1 MTTSLRFCRAVSG
14 VLQDE
19 GFEVLT
25 APDGETALKMVA
37 AEAPDLVLLDIA
49 LPGLDGLEA
58 LTELKRQHP
67 LLPVIMVSAYGS
79 VENAVKATRLGA
91 FDFIEKPPNAD
102 KILLSVRNALENARL
117 AEENRRL
124 RQQRAP
130 VKEIIGESAAIRRL
144 REKLALVAPT
154 NAAVLISGENG
165 TGKELVARALH
176 AFSRRAHQPLVEVNC
191 AAIPEDL
198 IESELF
204 GHEKGAFTGAS
215 SQHRGKFDLAHEGTL
230 FLDEIGDMSLKT
242 QAKILRILEEQR
254 FERVGGGRPIQV
266 DVRVLAATNKNLEEE
281 IVKGRF
287 REDLYHRINVIP
299 LSVPPLR
306 ERREDIP
313 LLAAHF
319 LQGALPGERR
329 PGQDLHPRGP
339 GGPGRHALAG
349 ERPGAEE
356 LRLPPGHPQ
365 PLRSGGRGRPAPGR
379 LRDGAG
385 GRLRL
390 YRSLSPGALLQG
402 GPGPLREAVLTA
414 QIVGVPGQR
423 QPAGGEDRPGA
434 LPPLP
439 ETEGLRPGTREGRG
453 VKGKKGKRVKV
464 QRGGSRF
471 HLAPKLYLGTKL
483 IAKFNLAGEEG
494 VPKPELGNQT

>member
-1 MTTSLRFCRAVSG
+1 MPGTLLVVDDEPQILRAVSG
-14 VLQDE
+14 LLQDE

-102 KILLSVRNALENARL
+102 KILLSVRNALEWARL

-130 VKEIIGESAAIRRL
+130 VKEIIGESAAISRL

-154 NAAVLISGENG
+154 NAAVLIIGENG
-165 TGKELVARALH
+165 SGKELVARALH
-176 AFSRRAHQPLVEVNC
+176 ASSRRAHQPLVEVNC

-215 SQHRGKFDLAHEGTL
+215 SRRRGKFDLAHEGTL

-254 FERVGGGRPIQV
+254 FERVGGGHPIQV

-281 IVKGRF
+281 IAKGAF

-319 LQGALPGERR
+319 LLELSQENGAPAKTFTPAALE
-329 PGQDLHPRGP
+329 
-339 GGPGRHALAG
+339 ALAAMPWPG
-349 ERPGAEE
+349 NVRELKNFVFRLAILSPFDLVDVADLPLAASGAEPAADYDFIDPFLQVPSFREARALFEKQFLRRKLSECKGNVSLLAEKIGLERTHLYRKLKAYGLEPGKEGGDERPV
-356 LRLPPGHPQ
+356 
-365 PLRSGGRGRPAPGR
+365 RSA
-379 LRDGAG
+379 
-385 GRLRL
+385 
-390 YRSLSPGALLQG
+390 
-402 GPGPLREAVLTA
+402 
-414 QIVGVPGQR
+414 
-423 QPAGGEDRPGA
+423 
-434 LPPLP
+434 
-439 ETEGLRPGTREGRG
+439 
-453 VKGKKGKRVKV
+453 
-464 QRGGSRF
+464 
-471 HLAPKLYLGTKL
+471 
-483 IAKFNLAGEEG
+483 
-494 VPKPELGNQT
+494 

>member
-1 MTTSLRFCRAVSG
+1 MPGTLLVVDDEPQILRAVAG
-14 VLQDE
+14 LLQDE

-25 APDGETALKMVA
+25 ALDGETALKMVE

-102 KILLSVRNALENARL
+102 KILLSVRNALEWARL

-130 VKEIIGESAAIRRL
+130 VKEIIGESAAICRL

-154 NAAVLISGENG
+154 NAAVLIIGENG

-176 AFSRRAHQPLVEVNC
+176 ALSRRSHQPLVEVNC

-215 SQHRGKFDLAHEGTL
+215 SRRRGKFDLAHEGTL

-281 IVKGRF
+281 IAKGRF

-299 LSVPPLR
+299 LNVPPLR

-319 LQGALPGERR
+319 LQELSQENGAPAKTFTPAALE
-329 PGQDLHPRGP
+329 
-339 GGPGRHALAG
+339 ALATMPWPG
-349 ERPGAEE
+349 NVRELKNFVFRLVILSPFDLVDVADLPLAASGQEPAADYDFIDPFLQVPSFREARALFEKQFLRRKLSECKGNVSLLAEKIGLERS
-356 LRLPPGHPQ
+356 H
-365 PLRSGGRGRPAPGR
+365 
-379 LRDGAG
+379 
-385 GRLRL
+385 L
-390 YRSLSPGALLQG
+390 YRKLKAYGLEPGK
-402 GPGPLREAVLTA
+402 E
-414 QIVGVPGQR
+414 
-423 QPAGGEDRPGA
+423 GEG
-434 LPPLP
+434 
-439 ETEGLRPGTREGRG
+439 
-453 VKGKKGKRVKV
+453 
-464 QRGGSRF
+464 
-471 HLAPKLYLGTKL
+471 
-483 IAKFNLAGEEG
+483 
-494 VPKPELGNQT
+494 

>member
-1 MTTSLRFCRAVSG
+1 MPGTLLVVDDEPQILRAVAG

-37 AEAPDLVLLDIA
+37 AEVPDLVLLDIA

-102 KILLSVRNALENARL
+102 KILLSVRNALEWARL

-130 VKEIIGESAAIRRL
+130 VKEIIGESAAISRL

-154 NAAVLISGENG
+154 NAAVLIIGENG
-165 TGKELVARALH
+165 SGKELVARALH
-176 AFSRRAHQPLVEVNC
+176 ASSRRAHQPLVEVNC

-215 SQHRGKFDLAHEGTL
+215 SRRRGKFDLAHEGTL

-254 FERVGGGRPIQV
+254 FERVGGGHPIQV

-281 IVKGRF
+281 IAKGAF

-319 LQGALPGERR
+319 LLELSQENGAPAKTFTPAALE
-329 PGQDLHPRGP
+329 
-339 GGPGRHALAG
+339 ALAAMPWPG
-349 ERPGAEE
+349 NVRELKNFVFRLVILSPFNLVDVADLPLAASGQEPAADYDFIDPFLQVPSFREARALFEKQFLRRKLSECKGNVSLLAEKIGLERS
-356 LRLPPGHPQ
+356 H
-365 PLRSGGRGRPAPGR
+365 
-379 LRDGAG
+379 
-385 GRLRL
+385 L
-390 YRSLSPGALLQG
+390 YRKLKAYGLEPGK
-402 GPGPLREAVLTA
+402 E
-414 QIVGVPGQR
+414 
-423 QPAGGEDRPGA
+423 GEG
-434 LPPLP
+434 
-439 ETEGLRPGTREGRG
+439 
-453 VKGKKGKRVKV
+453 
-464 QRGGSRF
+464 
-471 HLAPKLYLGTKL
+471 
-483 IAKFNLAGEEG
+483 
-494 VPKPELGNQT
+494 

>member
-1 MTTSLRFCRAVSG
+1 MPGTLLVVDDEPQILRAVAG

-37 AEAPDLVLLDIA
+37 AEVPDLVLLDIA

-102 KILLSVRNALENARL
+102 KILLSVRNALEWARL

-130 VKEIIGESAAIRRL
+130 VKEIIGESAAISRL

-154 NAAVLISGENG
+154 NAAVLIIGENG
-165 TGKELVARALH
+165 SGKELVARALH
-176 AFSRRAHQPLVEVNC
+176 ASSRRAHQPLVEVNC

-215 SQHRGKFDLAHEGTL
+215 SRRRGKFDLAHEGTL

-254 FERVGGGRPIQV
+254 FERVGGGHPIQV

-281 IVKGRF
+281 IAKGAF

-299 LSVPPLR
+299 LNVPPLR

-319 LQGALPGERR
+319 LLELSQENGAPAKTFTTAALE
-329 PGQDLHPRGP
+329 
-339 GGPGRHALAG
+339 ALAAMPWPG
-349 ERPGAEE
+349 NVRELKNFVFRLAILSPFDLVDVADLPLAASGAEPAADYDFIDPFLQVPSFRE
-356 LRLPPGHPQ
+356 ARALFEKQFLRRKLSECKGNVS
-365 PLRSGGRGRPAPGR
+365 LLAEKIGLERSH
-379 LRDGAG
+379 
-385 GRLRL
+385 L
-390 YRSLSPGALLQG
+390 YRKLKAYGLEPGK
-402 GPGPLREAVLTA
+402 E
-414 QIVGVPGQR
+414 
-423 QPAGGEDRPGA
+423 GEG
-434 LPPLP
+434 
-439 ETEGLRPGTREGRG
+439 
-453 VKGKKGKRVKV
+453 
-464 QRGGSRF
+464 
-471 HLAPKLYLGTKL
+471 
-483 IAKFNLAGEEG
+483 
-494 VPKPELGNQT
+494 

>member
-1 MTTSLRFCRAVSG
+1 MPGTLLVVDDEPQILRAVAG
-14 VLQDE
+14 LLQDE

-25 APDGETALKMVA
+25 ALDGETALKMVA

-102 KILLSVRNALENARL
+102 KILLSVRNALEWARL

-130 VKEIIGESAAIRRL
+130 VKEIIGESAAISRL

-154 NAAVLISGENG
+154 NAAVLIIGENG

-176 AFSRRAHQPLVEVNC
+176 ALSRRSHQPLVEVNC

-215 SQHRGKFDLAHEGTL
+215 SRRRGKFDLAHEGTL

-281 IVKGRF
+281 IAKGRF

-299 LSVPPLR
+299 LNVPPLR
-306 ERREDIP
+306 ERREDTP

-319 LQGALPGERR
+319 LQELSQENGAPAKTFTPAALE
-329 PGQDLHPRGP
+329 
-339 GGPGRHALAG
+339 ALAAMPWPG
-349 ERPGAEE
+349 NVRELKNFVFRLAILSPFNLVDVADLPLAASGQEPAADYDFIDPFLQVPSFREARALFEKQFLRRKLSECKGNVSLLAEKIGLERS
-356 LRLPPGHPQ
+356 H
-365 PLRSGGRGRPAPGR
+365 
-379 LRDGAG
+379 
-385 GRLRL
+385 L
-390 YRSLSPGALLQG
+390 YRKLKAYGLEPGK
-402 GPGPLREAVLTA
+402 EW
-414 QIVGVPGQR
+414 
-423 QPAGGEDRPGA
+423 
-434 LPPLP
+434 
-439 ETEGLRPGTREGRG
+439 EG
-453 VKGKKGKRVKV
+453 
-464 QRGGSRF
+464 
-471 HLAPKLYLGTKL
+471 
-483 IAKFNLAGEEG
+483 
-494 VPKPELGNQT
+494 

>member
-1 MTTSLRFCRAVSG
+1 MPGTLLVVDDEPQILRAVAG

-37 AEAPDLVLLDIA
+37 AEVPDLVLLDIA

-102 KILLSVRNALENARL
+102 KILLSVRNALEWARL

-130 VKEIIGESAAIRRL
+130 VKEIIGESAAISRL

-154 NAAVLISGENG
+154 NAAVLIIGENG
-165 TGKELVARALH
+165 SGKELVARALH
-176 AFSRRAHQPLVEVNC
+176 ASSRRAHQPLVEVNC

-215 SQHRGKFDLAHEGTL
+215 SRRRGKFDLAHEGTL

-254 FERVGGGRPIQV
+254 FERVGGGHPIQV

-281 IVKGRF
+281 IAKGAF

-319 LQGALPGERR
+319 LLELSQENGAPAKTFTPAALE
-329 PGQDLHPRGP
+329 
-339 GGPGRHALAG
+339 ALAAMPWPG
-349 ERPGAEE
+349 NVRELKNFVFRLAILSPFDLVDVADLPLAASGAEPAADYDFIDPFLQVPSFRE
-356 LRLPPGHPQ
+356 ARALFEKQFLRRKLSECKGNVS
-365 PLRSGGRGRPAPGR
+365 LLAEKIGLERSH
-379 LRDGAG
+379 
-385 GRLRL
+385 L
-390 YRSLSPGALLQG
+390 YRKLKAYGLEPGK
-402 GPGPLREAVLTA
+402 E
-414 QIVGVPGQR
+414 
-423 QPAGGEDRPGA
+423 GEG
-434 LPPLP
+434 
-439 ETEGLRPGTREGRG
+439 
-453 VKGKKGKRVKV
+453 
-464 QRGGSRF
+464 
-471 HLAPKLYLGTKL
+471 
-483 IAKFNLAGEEG
+483 
-494 VPKPELGNQT
+494 

>member
-1 MTTSLRFCRAVSG
+1 MPGTLLVVDDEPQILRAVAG
-14 VLQDE
+14 LLQDE

-25 APDGETALKMVA
+25 ALDGETALKMVA

-102 KILLSVRNALENARL
+102 KILLSVRNALEWARL

-130 VKEIIGESAAIRRL
+130 VKEIIGESAAISRL

-154 NAAVLISGENG
+154 NAAVLIIGENG

-176 AFSRRAHQPLVEVNC
+176 ALSRRSHQPLVEVNC

-215 SQHRGKFDLAHEGTL
+215 SRRRGKFDLAHEGTL

-281 IVKGRF
+281 IAKGRF

-299 LSVPPLR
+299 LNVPPLR
-306 ERREDIP
+306 ERREDTP

-319 LQGALPGERR
+319 LQELSQENGAPAKTFTPAALE
-329 PGQDLHPRGP
+329 
-339 GGPGRHALAG
+339 ALAAMPWPG
-349 ERPGAEE
+349 NVRELKNFVFRLAILSPFNLVDVADLPLAASGQEPAADYDFIDPFLQVPSFREARALFEKQFLRRKLSECKGNVSLLAEKIGLERS
-356 LRLPPGHPQ
+356 H
-365 PLRSGGRGRPAPGR
+365 
-379 LRDGAG
+379 
-385 GRLRL
+385 L
-390 YRSLSPGALLQG
+390 YRKLKAYGLEPGK
-402 GPGPLREAVLTA
+402 E
-414 QIVGVPGQR
+414 
-423 QPAGGEDRPGA
+423 GEG
-434 LPPLP
+434 
-439 ETEGLRPGTREGRG
+439 
-453 VKGKKGKRVKV
+453 
-464 QRGGSRF
+464 
-471 HLAPKLYLGTKL
+471 
-483 IAKFNLAGEEG
+483 
-494 VPKPELGNQT
+494 